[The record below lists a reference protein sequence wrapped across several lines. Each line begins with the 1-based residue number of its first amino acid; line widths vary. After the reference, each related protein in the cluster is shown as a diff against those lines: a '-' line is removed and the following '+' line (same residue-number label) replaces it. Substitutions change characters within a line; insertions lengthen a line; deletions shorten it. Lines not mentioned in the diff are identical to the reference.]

1 MNDSDSDHL
10 LELAH
15 GYIEASL
22 TAEQIAELE
31 AILSGDPEAR
41 RIYLDFLHDHASLH
55 WDHVRALGDEEVIE
69 DFPPLRAR
77 RFPPLWQV
85 FAAAA
90 LIALLALVATRPEPR
105 DTSFATMK
113 KTEAAQWESGTL
125 PTAEGARLGS
135 GEIDL
140 VRGLATIT
148 FDSGAEVV
156 LEAPAR
162 LILVDA
168 MNCVLERGTAV
179 AEVGES
185 AKGFTIRT
193 PSARVIDYGTRFAVN
208 VDSKS
213 GATQT
218 QVFDGLVE
226 VEEPES
232 KKRIALR
239 EGQQALVTGA
249 SLGGI
254 SEGVEEGTWSNPES
268 PVRPKDPGMRTLT
281 TADPGGA
288 DAYVWGGKPTTHTSE
303 TLLLLKNGLG
313 NDAPH
318 RKAFLRFPLDTIA
331 PGQIAEARLELRFTP
346 TGWGLASHLG
356 DSEFTVYGLIDDS
369 LDGWDAATL
378 GWSNAPGHDPAGG
391 NAMRKDQVREL
402 GRFTI
407 PRGIQTGSFG
417 IEGEALEAFLNADG
431 NRRATLLIVRETS
444 ETRGGGLVHAFASSR
459 HPTLAPPTLE
469 LNLSE
474 GSKK

>member
-1 MNDSDSDHL
+1 MNDSFDTDHL

-15 GYIEASL
+15 GYIEGRL
-22 TAEQIAELE
+22 TPAELAELE
-31 AILSGDPEAR
+31 TLLTSDTEAR
-41 RIYLDFLHDHASLH
+41 RVYLDFLHDHASLH
-55 WDHVRALGDEEVIE
+55 WDHVGTGTNTAVIE
-69 DFPPLRAR
+69 AFPPLRAR
-77 RFPPLWQV
+77 RFPTLWQA

-90 LIALLALVATRPEPR
+90 LVALLALVATRPGPR
-105 DTSFATMK
+105 ETTFATMK

-125 PTAEGARLGS
+125 PTAEGARLGA
-135 GEIDL
+135 GVVEL
-140 VRGLATIT
+140 VRGLATIS

-162 LILVDA
+162 LSLVDG

-185 AKGFTIRT
+185 ATGFTIRT

-208 VDSKS
+208 VDATN

-239 EGQQALVTGA
+239 EGQQALVTGS

-254 SEGVEEGTWSNPES
+254 SEGVEEGTWSNPET
-268 PVRPKDPGMRTLT
+268 PARPREPGIRSIT
-281 TADPGGA
+281 TADPGGG
-288 DAYVWGGKPTTHTSE
+288 DTYVWGGKPTTHTSE

-313 NDAPH
+313 PDAPH
-318 RKAFLRFPLDTIA
+318 RKTYLRFPLDSIA
-331 PGQIAEARLELRFTP
+331 PGKILSARLDLRLTP

-356 DSEFTVYGLIDDS
+356 DSRFKVYGILDES
-369 LDGWDAATL
+369 LDGWEPASLAWDQ
-378 GWSNAPGHDPAGG
+378 APANDPASG
-391 NAMRKDQVREL
+391 NSVRNDLVREL
-402 GRFTI
+402 GSFTV

-417 IEGEALEAFLNADG
+417 IDGEALRDFLNADG
-431 NRRATLLIVRETS
+431 NRRATLLIVRETP

-469 LNLSE
+469 LKVSE
-474 GSKK
+474 